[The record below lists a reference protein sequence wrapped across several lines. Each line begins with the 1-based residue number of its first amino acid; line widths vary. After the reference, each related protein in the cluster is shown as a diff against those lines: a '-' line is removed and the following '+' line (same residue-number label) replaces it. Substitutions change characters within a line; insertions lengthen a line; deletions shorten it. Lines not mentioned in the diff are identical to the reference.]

1 MSFQNFKFPTSTN
14 PNEPKKFKIIKEYKE
29 QLSPIVSKTFVIGEI
44 LAGKRLNKDK
54 QPIKVTKVSIACFA
68 APCPEMWNEEDTAF
82 LETTSGKS
90 LINIPIE
97 YLQEVVEPKSLTKRE
112 AELELA
118 KVQME
123 IAKLPIGASTERD
136 KLIAQLNTL
145 LDELNPAAKSKLPL
159 YIGLGVGALVIG
171 YFAYK
176 KLKK

>member
-14 PNEPKKFKIIKEYKE
+14 PNAPKKFKIVKEYKAE
-29 QLSPIVSKTFVIGEI
+29 LSPIVSKTFVIGEI
-44 LAGKRLNKDK
+44 LGGKRLNKDK
-54 QPIKVTKVSIACFA
+54 QPIKVTKAQIACFA

-82 LETTSGKS
+82 LEITSGKS

-118 KVQME
+118 KVQIE
-123 IAKLPIGASTERD
+123 IAKLPTGSAERD
-136 KLIAQLNTL
+136 KLIAKQNALQA
-145 LDELNPAAKSKLPL
+145 ELNPDAKSKLPL

-176 KLKK
+176 KFNF